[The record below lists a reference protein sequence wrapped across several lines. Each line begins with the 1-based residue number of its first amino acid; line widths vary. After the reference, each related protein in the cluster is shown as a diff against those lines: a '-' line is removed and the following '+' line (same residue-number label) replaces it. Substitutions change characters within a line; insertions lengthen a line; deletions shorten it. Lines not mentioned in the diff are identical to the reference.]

1 VSLQDPAF
9 PPASLPASPRRAELS
24 QRLKK
29 RRKMRMKRVRRM
41 AESNTLQEY

>member
-1 VSLQDPAF
+1 
-9 PPASLPASPRRAELS
+9 
-24 QRLKK
+24 LKK